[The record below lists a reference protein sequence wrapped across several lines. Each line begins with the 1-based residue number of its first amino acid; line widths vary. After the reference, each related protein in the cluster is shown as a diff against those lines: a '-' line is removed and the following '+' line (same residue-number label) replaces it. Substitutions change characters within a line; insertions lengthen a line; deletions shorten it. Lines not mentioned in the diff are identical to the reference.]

1 MEGKFL
7 MAILLGKK
15 VKIFS
20 LSANR
25 PLAEEIAESI
35 GVPLSSCDI
44 MHFADGEINVQINE
58 TVRGHNVFIIQP
70 TSKPVN
76 DNLMEV
82 LIMCDALKR
91 ASAKTIN
98 LVIPYYGYSR
108 QDRKSRSRQP
118 ISAKLVA
125 DLLQV
130 AGVNRIICMDIH
142 AAQIQGFFNIPVDNF
157 IGLPILV
164 NYLLDKNL
172 SDVVVVSPDHGGTTR
187 AREFAKV
194 LDTTIAIIDKR
205 RPEPNKAEV
214 MNIIGTVEGKTCIL
228 VDDMVDTAGTLTAGA
243 AALMAAGAKE
253 VYAACTHG
261 VLSGSAIERIE
272 NSCLKEMIIT
282 NTIYLDE
289 SKKIDKIKIL
299 SVGTLLGHGIL
310 RILSDEPLSGLFTYS
325 YDKSKRE
332 LL

>member
-1 MEGKFL
+1 MS
-7 MAILLGKK
+7 ILLGKK

-20 LSANR
+20 LTSNVE
-25 PLAEEIAESI
+25 LAQEIADAV
-35 GVPLSSCDI
+35 GVPLSSCDVL
-44 MHFADGEINVQINE
+44 HFADGEINVQINE
-58 TVRGHNVFIIQP
+58 TVRGHNIFVVQP
-70 TSKPVN
+70 TSAPVN
-76 DNLMEV
+76 DHLMEL

-91 ASAKTIN
+91 ASAKSIN

-108 QDRKSRSRQP
+108 QDRKARSRQP

-130 AGVNRIICMDIH
+130 AGADRVITMDIH
-142 AAQIQGFFNIPVDNF
+142 AAQEQGFFDIPVDNF
-157 IGLPILV
+157 MGLPILS
-164 NYLLDKNL
+164 NYVMDKHLDNL
-172 SDVVVVSPDHGGTTR
+172 VVVSPDHGGTTR

-214 MNIIGTVEGKTCIL
+214 MNIIGDVKGKTCL
-228 VDDMVDTAGTLTAGA
+228 LLDDMCDTCGTLTIGAEALMKAGA
-243 AALMAAGAKE
+243 TE

-261 VLSGSAIERIE
+261 VLSGPAIERIQ
-272 NSCLKEMIIT
+272 NSCIKELIIT
-282 NTIYLDE
+282 NTIKLAD
-289 SKKIDKIKIL
+289 SKKIDKIKVL
-299 SVGTLLGHGIL
+299 SVGQLLGHGIL

>member
-1 MEGKFL
+1 MS
-7 MAILLGKK
+7 ILLGKK

-20 LSANR
+20 LTSNVE
-25 PLAEEIAESI
+25 LAQEIADAV
-35 GVPLSSCDI
+35 GVPLSSCDVL
-44 MHFADGEINVQINE
+44 HFADGEINVQINE
-58 TVRGHNVFIIQP
+58 TVRGHNIFVVQP
-70 TSKPVN
+70 TSAPVN
-76 DNLMEV
+76 DHLMEL

-91 ASAKTIN
+91 ASAKSIN

-108 QDRKSRSRQP
+108 QDRKARSRQP

-130 AGVNRIICMDIH
+130 AGADRVITMDIH
-142 AAQIQGFFNIPVDNF
+142 AAQEQGFFDIPVDNF
-157 IGLPILV
+157 MGLPILS
-164 NYLLDKNL
+164 NYIMDKHLDNL
-172 SDVVVVSPDHGGTTR
+172 VVVSPDHGGTTR

-214 MNIIGTVEGKTCIL
+214 MNIIGDVKGKTCLL
-228 VDDMVDTAGTLTAGA
+228 VDDMCDTCGTLTIGAEALMKAGA
-243 AALMAAGAKE
+243 TE

-261 VLSGSAIERIE
+261 VLSGPAIERIQ
-272 NSCLKEMIIT
+272 NSCIKELIIT
-282 NTIYLDE
+282 NTIKLAE
-289 SKKIDKIKIL
+289 SKKIDKIKVL
-299 SVGTLLGHGIL
+299 SVGQLLGHGIL

>member
-1 MEGKFL
+1 

-125 DLLQV
+125 DLLQA

-282 NTIYLDE
+282 NTIHLDE

>member
-1 MEGKFL
+1 

-15 VKIFS
+15 VKLFT

-25 PLAEEIAESI
+25 ELAEEIAESV
-35 GVPLSSCDI
+35 GVPLSSCEVL
-44 MHFADGEINVQINE
+44 HFADGEINVQINE

-70 TSKPVN
+70 TSAPVN
-76 DNLMEV
+76 DHLMEI

-125 DLLQV
+125 DLLQT
-130 AGVNRIICMDIH
+130 AGVNRVICMDIH

-157 IGLPILV
+157 MGLPIIA
-164 NYLLDKNL
+164 NYLLDKKL
-172 SDVVVVSPDHGGTTR
+172 EDVVVVSPDHGGTTR

-214 MNIIGTVEGKTCIL
+214 MNIIGNVAGKTCIL
-228 VDDMVDTAGTLTAGA
+228 VDDMCDTAGTLTIGA
-243 AALMAAGAKE
+243 QALLNAGAKE

-261 VLSGSAIERIE
+261 VLSGPAIERIQ

-282 NTIYLDE
+282 NTIRLPE
-289 SKKIDKIKIL
+289 HKKIDKLKVL
-299 SVGTLLGHGIL
+299 SVGSLLGHGIL

-325 YDKSKRE
+325 YDKTKRE

>member
-1 MEGKFL
+1 MS
-7 MAILLGKK
+7 ILLGKK

-20 LSANR
+20 LSANEE
-25 PLAEEIAESI
+25 LANEICTSVGI
-35 GVPLSSCDI
+35 PLSSCDVL
-44 MHFADGEINVQINE
+44 HFADGEINVQINE
-58 TVRGHNVFIIQP
+58 TVRGHHVFVIQP
-70 TSKPVN
+70 TSAPVN
-76 DNLMEV
+76 DHLMEL

-108 QDRKSRSRQP
+108 QDRKARSRQP

-130 AGVNRIICMDIH
+130 AGADRIICMDIH
-142 AAQIQGFFNIPVDNF
+142 AAQIQGFFDIPVDNF
-157 IGLPILV
+157 MGLPILC
-164 NYLLDKNL
+164 NYIMDKHLEN
-172 SDVVVVSPDHGGTTR
+172 VVVVSPDHGGTTR

-214 MNIIGTVEGKTCIL
+214 MNIIGDVKGKTCVL
-228 VDDMVDTAGTLTAGA
+228 VDDMCDTAGTLTAGA
-243 AALMAAGAKE
+243 QALLNAGATE

-261 VLSGSAIERIE
+261 VLSGSAIEKIK

-282 NTIYLDE
+282 NTIKLADE
-289 SKKIDKIKIL
+289 RKIDKITVL
-299 SVGTLLGHGIL
+299 SVGQLLGHGIL

>member
-1 MEGKFL
+1 MEL
-7 MAILLGKK
+7 
-15 VKIFS
+15 
-20 LSANR
+20 
-25 PLAEEIAESI
+25 
-35 GVPLSSCDI
+35 
-44 MHFADGEINVQINE
+44 
-58 TVRGHNVFIIQP
+58 
-70 TSKPVN
+70 
-76 DNLMEV
+76 

-108 QDRKSRSRQP
+108 QDRKARSRQP

-130 AGVNRIICMDIH
+130 AGADRVITMDIH
-142 AAQIQGFFNIPVDNF
+142 AAQEQGFFDIPVDNF
-157 IGLPILV
+157 MGLPILA
-164 NYLLDKNL
+164 NYLMDKHLEN
-172 SDVVVVSPDHGGTTR
+172 VVVVSPDHGGTTR

-214 MNIIGTVEGKTCIL
+214 MNIIGDVKGKTCIL
-228 VDDMVDTAGTLTAGA
+228 VDDMCDTAGTLTIGAKALMDAGA
-243 AALMAAGAKE
+243 TE

-261 VLSGSAIERIE
+261 VLSGPAIERIQ

-282 NTIYLDE
+282 NTIKLDD
-289 SKKIDKIKIL
+289 SKKIDKITVL
-299 SVGTLLGHGIL
+299 SVGQLLGHGIL
-310 RILSDEPLSGLFTYS
+310 RILSDEPLSGLFTYT

>member
-1 MEGKFL
+1 MS
-7 MAILLGKK
+7 ILLGKK

-20 LSANR
+20 LSSNVELAN
-25 PLAEEIAESI
+25 EIVEAV
-35 GVPLSSCDI
+35 GVPLSNCEVL
-44 MHFADGEINVQINE
+44 HFADGEINVRINE
-58 TVRGHNVFIIQP
+58 TVRGHHVFVVQP
-70 TSKPVN
+70 TSAPVN
-76 DNLMEV
+76 DHLMEL

-108 QDRKSRSRQP
+108 QDRKAASRQP

-125 DLLQV
+125 DLLTV
-130 AGVNRIICMDIH
+130 AGADRVICMDIH

-157 IGLPILV
+157 MGLPILA
-164 NYLLDKNL
+164 NYIMDKHLENL
-172 SDVVVVSPDHGGTTR
+172 VIVSPDHGGTTR

-194 LDTTIAIIDKR
+194 LGTTIAIIDKR

-214 MNIIGTVEGKTCIL
+214 MNIIGNVEGKTCVL
-228 VDDMVDTAGTLTAGA
+228 VDDMCDTAGTLTIGAQALMDAGA
-243 AALMAAGAKE
+243 VE

-261 VLSGSAIERIE
+261 LLSGPAVERIK
-272 NSCLKEMIIT
+272 NSCLKELIIT
-282 NTIYLDE
+282 NTVKLPE
-289 SKKIDKIKIL
+289 EKKIDKIKVL
-299 SVGTLLGHGIL
+299 SVGQLLGHGIL

-325 YDKSKRE
+325 YDKTKRE

>member
-1 MEGKFL
+1 MS
-7 MAILLGKK
+7 ILLGKK

-20 LSANR
+20 LSSNKE
-25 PLAEEIAESI
+25 LAEEIAEAV
-35 GVPLSSCDI
+35 GVPLSSCEVLR
-44 MHFADGEINVQINE
+44 FADGEINVQINE
-58 TVRGHNVFIIQP
+58 TVRGHNVFVIQP
-70 TSKPVN
+70 TSNPVN
-76 DNLMEV
+76 DHLMEL

-91 ASAKTIN
+91 ASAKSIN

-108 QDRKSRSRQP
+108 QDRKARSRQP

-130 AGVNRIICMDIH
+130 AGADRVITMDIH
-142 AAQIQGFFNIPVDNF
+142 AAQEQGFFDIPVDNF
-157 IGLPILV
+157 MGLPILS
-164 NYLLDKNL
+164 NYVMDKHLDNL
-172 SDVVVVSPDHGGTTR
+172 VVVSPDHGGTTR

-214 MNIIGTVEGKTCIL
+214 MNIIGDVKGKTCLL
-228 VDDMVDTAGTLTAGA
+228 VDDMCDTCGTLTIGAEALMKAGA
-243 AALMAAGAKE
+243 TE

-261 VLSGSAIERIE
+261 VLSGPAIERIQ
-272 NSCLKEMIIT
+272 NSCIKELIIT
-282 NTIYLDE
+282 NTIKLAE
-289 SKKIDKIKIL
+289 SKKIDKIKVL
-299 SVGTLLGHGIL
+299 SVGQLLGHGIL

>member
-1 MEGKFL
+1 MS
-7 MAILLGKK
+7 ILLGKK

-20 LSANR
+20 LTSNVE
-25 PLAEEIAESI
+25 LAQEIADAV
-35 GVPLSSCDI
+35 GVPLSSCDVL
-44 MHFADGEINVQINE
+44 HFADGEINVQINE
-58 TVRGHNVFIIQP
+58 TVRGHNIFFVQH
-70 TSKPVN
+70 TSAPVN
-76 DNLMEV
+76 DHLMEL

-91 ASAKTIN
+91 ASAKSIN

-108 QDRKSRSRQP
+108 QDRKARSRQP

-130 AGVNRIICMDIH
+130 AGADRVITMDIH
-142 AAQIQGFFNIPVDNF
+142 AAQEQGFFDIPVDNF
-157 IGLPILV
+157 MGLPILS
-164 NYLLDKNL
+164 NYVMDKHLDNL
-172 SDVVVVSPDHGGTTR
+172 VVVSPDHGGTTR

-214 MNIIGTVEGKTCIL
+214 MNIIGDVKGKTCLL
-228 VDDMVDTAGTLTAGA
+228 VDDMCDTCGTLTIGAEALMKAGA
-243 AALMAAGAKE
+243 TE

-261 VLSGSAIERIE
+261 VLSGPAIERIQ
-272 NSCLKEMIIT
+272 NSCIKELIIT
-282 NTIYLDE
+282 NTIKLAE
-289 SKKIDKIKIL
+289 SKKIDKIKVL
-299 SVGTLLGHGIL
+299 SVGQLLGHGIL

>member
-1 MEGKFL
+1 

-20 LSANR
+20 LSSNR
-25 PLAEEIAESI
+25 ELAEEIAESV
-35 GVPLSSCDI
+35 GVPLASCDVL
-44 MHFADGEINVQINE
+44 HFADGEINVQINE
-58 TVRGHNVFIIQP
+58 TVRGHNVFVIQP
-70 TSKPVN
+70 TSGPVN
-76 DNLMEV
+76 DHLMEV

-108 QDRKSRSRQP
+108 QDRKARSRQP

-130 AGVNRIICMDIH
+130 AGADRVICMDIH

-157 IGLPILV
+157 MGLPILA
-164 NYLLDKNL
+164 NYLIDKHL
-172 SDVVVVSPDHGGTTR
+172 EDVVVVSPDHGGTTR

-214 MNIIGTVEGKTCIL
+214 MNIIGNVAGKTCIL
-228 VDDMVDTAGTLTAGA
+228 VDDMCDTAGTLTIGA
-243 AALMAAGAKE
+243 QALMDAGAKA

-261 VLSGSAIERIE
+261 VLSGPAIERIQ

-282 NTIYLDE
+282 NTIRLDE
-289 SKKIDKIKIL
+289 SKRIDKIKIL
-299 SVGTLLGHGIL
+299 SVGALLGHGIL

>member
-1 MEGKFL
+1 MS
-7 MAILLGKK
+7 ILLGKK

-20 LSANR
+20 LTSNTE
-25 PLAEEIAESI
+25 LAQEIADAVGI
-35 GVPLSSCDI
+35 PLSSCDVL
-44 MHFADGEINVQINE
+44 HFADGEINVQINE
-58 TVRGHNVFIIQP
+58 TVRGHNIFVVQP
-70 TSKPVN
+70 TSAPVN
-76 DNLMEV
+76 DHLMEL

-91 ASAKTIN
+91 ASAKSIN

-108 QDRKSRSRQP
+108 QDRKARSRQP

-130 AGVNRIICMDIH
+130 AGADRVITMDIH
-142 AAQIQGFFNIPVDNF
+142 AAQEQGFFDIPVDNF
-157 IGLPILV
+157 MGLPILA
-164 NYLLDKNL
+164 NYIMDKHLENI
-172 SDVVVVSPDHGGTTR
+172 VVVSPDHGGTTR

-214 MNIIGTVEGKTCIL
+214 MNIIGDVKGKTCVL
-228 VDDMVDTAGTLTAGA
+228 VDDMCDTCGTLTIGAEALMKAGA
-243 AALMAAGAKE
+243 TE

-261 VLSGSAIERIE
+261 VLSGPAIERIQ
-272 NSCLKEMIIT
+272 NSCIKELIIT
-282 NTIYLDE
+282 NTIKLAE
-289 SKKIDKIKIL
+289 SRRIDKIKVL
-299 SVGTLLGHGIL
+299 SVGQLLGHGIL

>member
-1 MEGKFL
+1 MS
-7 MAILLGKK
+7 ILLGKK

-20 LSANR
+20 LTANEE
-25 PLAEEIAESI
+25 LANEICESVGI
-35 GVPLSSCDI
+35 PLSSCEVL
-44 MHFADGEINVQINE
+44 HFADGEINVQINE
-58 TVRGHNVFIIQP
+58 TVRGHHVFVIQP
-70 TSKPVN
+70 TSAPVN
-76 DNLMEV
+76 DHLMEL

-108 QDRKSRSRQP
+108 QDRKARSRQP

-130 AGVNRIICMDIH
+130 AGANRIICMDIH
-142 AAQIQGFFNIPVDNF
+142 AAQIQGFFDIPVDNF
-157 IGLPILV
+157 MGLPILC
-164 NYLLDKNL
+164 NYIMDKNL

-214 MNIIGTVEGKTCIL
+214 MNIIGDIKGKTCVL
-228 VDDMVDTAGTLTAGA
+228 VDDMCDTAGTLTAGA
-243 AALMAAGAKE
+243 QALLNAGAKE

-261 VLSGSAIERIE
+261 VLSGPAIERIQ

-282 NTIYLDE
+282 NTIKLDPE
-289 SKKIDKIKIL
+289 RKIDKITVL
-299 SVGTLLGHGIL
+299 SVGQLLGHGIL

>member
-1 MEGKFL
+1 

-15 VKIFS
+15 VKLFS
-20 LSANR
+20 LSANVE
-25 PLAEEIAESI
+25 LAEEIAESVGI
-35 GVPLSSCDI
+35 PLSSCDI
-44 MHFADGEINVQINE
+44 LHFADGEVNVQINE
-58 TVRGHNVFIIQP
+58 TVRGHNVFVIQP
-70 TSKPVN
+70 TSAPVN
-76 DNLMEV
+76 DHLMEL

-130 AGVNRIICMDIH
+130 AGADRVICMDIH
-142 AAQIQGFFNIPVDNF
+142 AAQIQGFFDIPVDNF
-157 IGLPILV
+157 MGLPVLA
-164 NYLLDKNL
+164 NYFIDKKL
-172 SDVVVVSPDHGGTTR
+172 TDVVVVSPDHGGTTR

-214 MNIIGTVEGKTCIL
+214 MNIIGNVAGKTCIL
-228 VDDMVDTAGTLTAGA
+228 VDDMCDTAGTLTIGA
-243 AALMAAGAKE
+243 KALMDAGAKE

-261 VLSGSAIERIE
+261 VLSGEAISRIA
-272 NSCLKEMIIT
+272 NSCLKEMVIT
-282 NTIYLDE
+282 NTIRLDE
-289 SKKIDKIKIL
+289 SKRIDKINVL

-310 RILSDEPLSGLFTYS
+310 RILSDEPLSGLFIYS

>member
-1 MEGKFL
+1 

-20 LSANR
+20 LSSNVE
-25 PLAEEIAESI
+25 LATEICDAVGI
-35 GVPLSSCDI
+35 PLSDCKVS
-44 MHFADGEINVQINE
+44 HFADGEINVQINE
-58 TVRGHNVFIIQP
+58 TVRGHHVFVVQP
-70 TSKPVN
+70 TSAPVN
-76 DNLMEV
+76 DHLMEV

-108 QDRKSRSRQP
+108 QDRKAASRQP

-130 AGVNRIICMDIH
+130 AGADRVICMDIH
-142 AAQIQGFFNIPVDNF
+142 AAQIQGFFDIPVDNF
-157 IGLPILV
+157 MGLPILC
-164 NYLLDKNL
+164 NYIMDKHLENL
-172 SDVVVVSPDHGGTTR
+172 VVVSPDHGGTTR

-194 LDTTIAIIDKR
+194 LGTTIAIIDKR

-214 MNIIGTVEGKTCIL
+214 MNIIGDVQGKTCVL
-228 VDDMVDTAGTLTAGA
+228 VDDMCDTAGTLTIGAKALMDAGA
-243 AALMAAGAKE
+243 TE

-261 VLSGSAIERIE
+261 LLSGPAVQRIQD
-272 NSCLKEMIIT
+272 SCLKELIIT
-282 NTIYLDE
+282 NTVKLPE
-289 SKKIDKIKIL
+289 EKKIDKIKVL
-299 SVGTLLGHGIL
+299 SVGHLLGHGIL
-310 RILSDEPLSGLFTYS
+310 RILSDAPLSGLFTYS

>member
-1 MEGKFL
+1 

-15 VKIFS
+15 VKLFS
-20 LSANR
+20 LSANVE
-25 PLAEEIAESI
+25 LAEEIAESVGI
-35 GVPLSSCDI
+35 PLSSCDI
-44 MHFADGEINVQINE
+44 LHFADGEINVQINE
-58 TVRGHNVFIIQP
+58 TVRGHNVFVIQP
-70 TSKPVN
+70 TSAPVN
-76 DNLMEV
+76 DHLMEL

-130 AGVNRIICMDIH
+130 AGADRVICMDIH
-142 AAQIQGFFNIPVDNF
+142 AAQIQGFFDIPVDNF
-157 IGLPILV
+157 MGLPVLA
-164 NYLLDKNL
+164 NYFIDKKL
-172 SDVVVVSPDHGGTTR
+172 TDVVVVSPDHGGTTR

-214 MNIIGTVEGKTCIL
+214 MNIIGNVAGKTCIL
-228 VDDMVDTAGTLTAGA
+228 VDDMCDTAGTLTIGA
-243 AALMAAGAKE
+243 KALMDAGAKE

-261 VLSGSAIERIE
+261 VLSGEAISRIA
-272 NSCLKEMIIT
+272 NSCLKEMVIT
-282 NTIYLDE
+282 NTIRLDE
-289 SKKIDKIKIL
+289 SKRIDKINVL

-310 RILSDEPLSGLFTYS
+310 RILSDEPLSGLFIYS